1 MRIDSNVPTPN
12 SGTAERVADAQ
23 STGAARSPHRTGAT
37 ADEGTAMAGASAS
50 ISALATQ
57 LGNFP
62 SVRQER
68 VQALRQA
75 VRSGNHHVD
84 ATQVAQSMLGDLY
97 GTGSHS

>member
-1 MRIDSNVPTPN
+1 MRIDPNVPIPN
-12 SGTAERVADAQ
+12 SGTTERIADAP
-23 STGAARSPHRTGAT
+23 STGAARSPRRAGAT
-37 ADEGTAMAGASAS
+37 GDETEVAGASAS

-75 VRSGNHHVD
+75 VRSGNYHVD
-84 ATQVAQSMLGDLY
+84 AAQVAQSMLGDLY
-97 GTGSHS
+97 GTGSRS